1 MRSSTRSSIAV
12 KGSTPVVP
20 RSNPFLHLADAA
32 PAHHGVAV
40 QRARFMAKFAALLSA
55 RSRLVERVNEIGAQV
70 RRAGLH
76 SHLAVGP
83 DLCAQGVEALRTQR
97 LDAALDLRA
106 RRVDIECEERR
117 SRGACVELGRLTIHA
132 AGPLVADVEGRGLRA
147 HRAGRQ
153 PGDRRSAHK
162 AIGHTGLSG
171 AQGNRAHRAIG
182 HTGLSGA
189 QGDRAHREIEITRP
203 ASPNGWRWT
212 KENGRRETAE
222 GKRNAPVR
230 FPSIRGNRRCGPRS
244 DPPARPLAREIR
256 RGPEVFEASGP
267 RERGVST

>member
-117 SRGACVELGRLTIHA
+117 SRGACVERGRLTIHA

-171 AQGNRAHRAIG
+171 AQG
-182 HTGLSGA
+182 
-189 QGDRAHREIEITRP
+189 DRAHREIEITRP

-222 GKRNAPVR
+222 GKRP
-230 FPSIRGNRRCGPRS
+230 RGNGTHRFVSRRSAGIAVAARAPT
-244 DPPARPLAREIR
+244 RPLAREIR